1 MKEIQITRA
10 FLKKPFNSVLVLLS
24 IVALVEAVGWSVA
37 SPAKISK
44 VAKAGGGLHYIG
56 VLISQLFLPEL
67 CTLLIVIALMNI
79 YHHFRGINRVENSWR
94 SVGHYELR
102 CLPVLLISF
111 WVFNPFTQT
120 VRYFFEQYPSYSLT
134 KYWQDYI
141 VYTYTWSTYFKYLA
155 PVILIG
161 YIALNISLLRD
172 YLQQRKEAQE
182 KAESDAAIASQKYL
196 ELFETFSP
204 KPTVASTNYLNYLKG
219 KGKQGEFDFPV
230 NEAYYF
236 TVEDRAYYA
245 ETVKERY
252 MVSKTINELEA
263 ELDPAQFFRIKR
275 DYIVNR
281 QAVLHYSY
289 WENGKY
295 IVTLNNPDHHEIIVP
310 RVRMQEFREWLQG
323 RDPAGKPEPADA
335 L

>member
-1 MKEIQITRA
+1 M
-10 FLKKPFNSVLVLLS
+10 
-24 IVALVEAVGWSVA
+24 
-37 SPAKISK
+37 
-44 VAKAGGGLHYIG
+44 
-56 VLISQLFLPEL
+56 
-67 CTLLIVIALMNI
+67 
-79 YHHFRGINRVENSWR
+79 
-94 SVGHYELR
+94 
-102 CLPVLLISF
+102 
-111 WVFNPFTQT
+111 
-120 VRYFFEQYPSYSLT
+120 T